1 MPIFHMIGE
10 LFIDK
15 RSLSG
20 FFRFITRDSSE
31 GGNMKVVILAG
42 GFGTR
47 LSEYTDL
54 IPKPMIDVG
63 GKPIIWH
70 IMKRYAA
77 YGYKDFVIA
86 LGYKSE
92 VIKNY
97 FANYYLGQN
106 DYSVN
111 LSSGEIKMA
120 STGDLD
126 WNVTLV
132 DTGLNTMT
140 GGRIKRL
147 REYLNGER
155 FMLTY
160 GDGVADV
167 DIHKL
172 VAHHSDSSNLV
183 TLTAVRP
190 TARFG
195 ELELK
200 DGIVTAFQEKSQ
212 LNVGWVN
219 GGFFVCEPEIID
231 FIDDDSVM
239 LERAPLE
246 AITAQLRLGAYK
258 HHGFWQCMDSKRD
271 RDLLQSLCDEGQQ
284 RWLEI

>member
-1 MPIFHMIGE
+1 
-10 LFIDK
+10 
-15 RSLSG
+15 
-20 FFRFITRDSSE
+20 
-31 GGNMKVVILAG
+31 MKVVILAG

-47 LSEYTDL
+47 LSEYTDS
-54 IPKPMIDVG
+54 IPKPMVEIG

-70 IMKRYAA
+70 IMKRYAD

-86 LGYKSE
+86 LGYKAD

-97 FANYYLGQN
+97 FASYHLGQN
-106 DYSVN
+106 DYTVN
-111 LSSGEIKMA
+111 LSSGQTVM
-120 STGDLD
+120 STNGGLD

-147 REYLNGER
+147 REHLKDKS

-167 DIHKL
+167 DIKQL
-172 VAHHSDSSNLV
+172 VEHHSNSSNLV

-195 ELELK
+195 ELELNNNL
-200 DGIVTAFQEKSQ
+200 VTAFQEKSQ

-219 GGFFVCEPEIID
+219 GGFFVCEPQLLD
-231 FIDDDSVM
+231 FIKDDSVM
-239 LERAPLE
+239 LEREPLE
-246 AITAQLRLGAYK
+246 MIAEKSGLGAFK

-271 RDLLQSLCDEGQQ
+271 RDLLQSLCEAGNQT
-284 RWLEI
+284 WLDI